1 MREKGDALSF
11 DFNHDPATLDRAR
24 RIYDATS
31 VDLRAFKARG
41 GKMLMWHGWADGAI
55 MATSSI
61 GYFEGVMKVMGGRRQ
76 TEDFFRLFLVPGVH
90 HGGGGPGLTEFDALT
105 ALENWVE
112 KGQAPEK
119 LIACRS
125 VNGTTERCRP
135 VFAYPVLAHYSGK
148 GDPKQADSFVP
159 VDPSSH

>member
-1 MREKGDALSF
+1 
-11 DFNHDPATLDRAR
+11 
-24 RIYDATS
+24 
-31 VDLRAFKARG
+31 
-41 GKMLMWHGWADGAI
+41 MLMWHGWADGAI

-61 GYFEGVMKVMGGRRQ
+61 GYYEAATKSMGGRKQ

-125 VNGTTERCRP
+125 ANGVVERCRP
-135 VFAYPVLAHYSGK
+135 VFPYPVLAHYSGK

-159 VDPSSH
+159 FDPSLQ